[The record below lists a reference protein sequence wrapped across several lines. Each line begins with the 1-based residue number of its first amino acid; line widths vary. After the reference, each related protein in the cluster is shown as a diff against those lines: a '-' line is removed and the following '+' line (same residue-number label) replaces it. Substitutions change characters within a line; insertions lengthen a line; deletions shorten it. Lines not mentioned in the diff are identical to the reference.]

1 MADAVPPP
9 IPLPEDVAAL
19 RQRVAQLEAALTAQQ
34 HGEQA
39 LREAKDAAA
48 QIVETVREPLLVL
61 TPDFRVQSANPAF
74 YQLFQV
80 RPAETVGQL
89 IYQLGN
95 GQWDI
100 PELHTLLEQI
110 LPQQT
115 VFNDYE
121 VSHDFERIGPRT
133 ILLNARRLDNVQF
146 ILLAMEDITA
156 RKQAETQR
164 QQYQA
169 QLEQQVEERT
179 AALRGEMAERQR
191 LEHEAHRVQHFAL
204 LGRLAAGVS
213 HDLRN
218 PLGAIFLHVDLV
230 EEELREPSA
239 ASATAI
245 AHALAEIKTQLA
257 RVDDLIQDYLALVRV
272 AAIQQAPGHLGRLVT
287 QLAQEMAPAL
297 AAHGLTLQLEAL
309 EQLGM
314 VALHAHTLQR
324 ALLNLVQN
332 AMEAMPPGG
341 TLTLRGRR
349 QGAVVSLDVCDT
361 GVGIPPEQTTQI
373 FEPLHTTKPGGTGL
387 GLYIVQEVV
396 AAHGG
401 HVAVQSV
408 VGQGSTFTITLPL
421 LGPEGMT

>member
-1 MADAVPPP
+1 MADAALPPM
-9 IPLPEDVAAL
+9 PLPEDAAAL

-34 HGEQA
+34 HSEQA
-39 LREAKDAAA
+39 RREAKDAAE
-48 QIVETVREPLLVL
+48 QIVATVREPLLVL

-80 RPAETVGQL
+80 RPTETEGQP
-89 IYQLGN
+89 IYKLGN

-100 PELHTLLEQI
+100 PALHTLLEEI
-110 LPQQT
+110 LPQNT

-121 VSHDFERIGPRT
+121 VTHDFEHIGPRT
-133 ILLNARRLDNVQF
+133 ILLNARRLDNVEF
-146 ILLAMEDITA
+146 ILLAMEDITV
-156 RKQAETQR
+156 RKQAETQLHQQQAWLER
-164 QQYQA
+164 QVQ
-169 QLEQQVEERT
+169 ERT
-179 AALRGEMAERQR
+179 AASHQEMAERQR
-191 LEHEAHRVQHFAL
+191 LEREAQRVQHFAL

-218 PLGAIFLHVDLV
+218 PLGAIFLHVDLL
-230 EEELREPSA
+230 EEELRQPSA
-239 ASATAI
+239 ASATEI
-245 AHALAEIKTQLA
+245 AYALAQIKTQLA

-272 AAIQQAPGHLGRLVT
+272 AAIQQAPGDLGRLVT
-287 QLAQEMAPAL
+287 QLAQEMVPAL
-297 AAHGLTLQLEAL
+297 AAHGITLQLEAL
-309 EQLGM
+309 DQLGM
-314 VALHAHTLQR
+314 VGLHNHTLQR

-349 QGAVVSLDVCDT
+349 QGAAVSLDVRDT

-373 FEPLHTTKPGGTGL
+373 FEPLYTTKPGGTGL

-401 HVAVQSV
+401 QVTVQSV

-421 LGPEGMT
+421 LGHEATT

>member
-1 MADAVPPP
+1 M
-9 IPLPEDVAAL
+9 PLPEDAAAL

-34 HGEQA
+34 HSEQA
-39 LREAKDAAA
+39 RREAKDAAE
-48 QIVETVREPLLVL
+48 QIVATVREPLLVL

-80 RPAETVGQL
+80 RPTETEGQP
-89 IYQLGN
+89 IYKLGN

-100 PELHTLLEQI
+100 PALHTLLEEI
-110 LPQQT
+110 LPQNT

-121 VSHDFERIGPRT
+121 VTHDFEHIGPRT
-133 ILLNARRLDNVQF
+133 ILLNARRLDNVEF
-146 ILLAMEDITA
+146 ILLAMEDITV
-156 RKQAETQR
+156 RKQAETQLHQQQAWLER
-164 QQYQA
+164 QVQ
-169 QLEQQVEERT
+169 ERT
-179 AALRGEMAERQR
+179 AASHQEMAERQR
-191 LEHEAHRVQHFAL
+191 LEREAQRVQHFAL

-218 PLGAIFLHVDLV
+218 PLGAIFLHVDLL
-230 EEELREPSA
+230 EEELRQPSA
-239 ASATAI
+239 ASATEI
-245 AHALAEIKTQLA
+245 AYALAQIKTQLA

-272 AAIQQAPGHLGRLVT
+272 AAIQQAPGDLGRLVT
-287 QLAQEMAPAL
+287 QLAQEMVPAL
-297 AAHGLTLQLEAL
+297 AAHGITLQLEAL
-309 EQLGM
+309 DQLGM
-314 VALHAHTLQR
+314 VGLHNHTLQR

-349 QGAVVSLDVCDT
+349 QGAAVSLDVRDT

-373 FEPLHTTKPGGTGL
+373 FEPLYTTKPGGTGL

-401 HVAVQSV
+401 QVTVQSV

-421 LGPEGMT
+421 LGHEATT